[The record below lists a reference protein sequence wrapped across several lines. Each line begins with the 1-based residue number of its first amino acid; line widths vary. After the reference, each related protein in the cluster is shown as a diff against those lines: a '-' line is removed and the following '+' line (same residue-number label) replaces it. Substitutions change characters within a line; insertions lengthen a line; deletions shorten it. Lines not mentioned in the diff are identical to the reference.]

1 MKPIFQPRSHIL
13 LMALA
18 ACYPVLG
25 YGAGAVRL
33 DFVVGSVVAVAPS
46 GTQRP
51 LAKGA
56 DVFSGETVRTGHVGR
71 AQLRFDDGAMIS
83 LQPQSEFRLDDYQ
96 FSGAQNGQE
105 KGFFSLLKGGFRTLT
120 GLVGRAN
127 KDNYKVTTAVAT
139 IGIRGTEY
147 TISYLDSN
155 AISIAT
161 GEGSIEVCNGA
172 GCVILRS
179 GDSAIVE
186 GPNSPLRL
194 TDTRPRLDPPQI
206 PQPLLAIFSTSEGR
220 NPDGSLSVVPFKPM
234 VSGPGY
240 TMAFAGLN
248 TSTNP
253 FTPLS
258 PDTRSDVTAQ
268 FDGSNTLTSATE
280 VGAFTATTIAGGFSA
295 DGVIGWGRWSTGTAP
310 LGFSSSLIGVK
321 DLHYAVGKTTAA
333 SELTALAGLTATYN
347 MIGYTLP
354 TSESGGVGGAPSGT
368 LTASFGT
375 SLMSL
380 SLNLTIPFGGVPHNF
395 SGSTSSVVAPTFALD
410 LIGTSSS
417 FGTASGFFA
426 GTNAS
431 HAGISYKVNT
441 GSETVSGAAAF
452 KR

>member
-1 MKPIFQPRSHIL
+1 MKPVFKPRSHLL

-18 ACYPVLG
+18 ACYPVVG
-25 YGAGAVRL
+25 YGAGTVRL
-33 DFVVGSVVAVAPS
+33 DFAVGSVVAVTPS

-56 DVFSGETVRTGHVGR
+56 DVFSGETIRTGPDGR
-71 AQLRFDDGAMIS
+71 AQLRFDDGAMVS
-83 LQPQSEFRLDDYQ
+83 LQPQSEFRLDNYQ
-96 FSGAQNGQE
+96 FSGTQNGQE

-120 GLVGRAN
+120 GIVGRTN

-155 AISIAT
+155 AISISN

-206 PQPLLAIFSTSEGR
+206 PQPLLATFSTSEGR
-220 NPDGSLSVVPFKPM
+220 NPDGSLAIAPQM

-240 TMAFAGLN
+240 TMAFAGFD
-248 TSTNP
+248 TSGSS
-253 FTPLS
+253 LS

-268 FDGSNTLTSATE
+268 FDASSTLTSATGGGSTFN
-280 VGAFTATTIAGGFSA
+280 VASIAGGFSA
-295 DGVIGWGRWSTGTAP
+295 DGVIGWGRWSTGTASNV
-310 LGFSSSLIGVK
+310 GGSSSLVDVK
-321 DLHYAVGKTTAA
+321 DFHYAVGKTTAA
-333 SELTALAGLTATYN
+333 GELTALAGLTATYN

-354 TSESGGVGGAPSGT
+354 TSSSGGVGGAPSGT
-368 LTASFGT
+368 LTASFGA
-375 SLMSL
+375 SLMNL
-380 SLNLTIPFGGVPHNF
+380 SLNLTVPFGGVSHNL
-395 SGSTSSVVAPTFALD
+395 SGSTSSLVAPTFALD
-410 LIGTSSS
+410 LTGTSA
-417 FGTASGFFA
+417 FGIASGFFA

-431 HAGISYKVNT
+431 HAGISYRVNA
-441 GSETVSGAAAF
+441 GSDTISGAVAF